1 MASSKRRRPSRR
13 KAGQPGSSILYI
25 LLAVTALAAIGALF
39 FLQGKTQTEMAIDQT
54 TLCPVETGPIAMTVV
69 LFDLTDPLSTT
80 QSRQLIQFLEAEISA
95 ADVGTLWSL
104 GVVSDNA
111 SFWGA
116 HNPMCKPRSG
126 EDVSSLTQNV
136 GLVEDRYVNKFL
148 NPLKETIFAMMAPT
162 SAKQSP
168 IMEALQALVAD
179 TPNFLTFSGPRKIIV
194 ISDLLQNSDAMSFY
208 RGDTWGSFAQSASF
222 GELAK
227 TLGGAEVQLY
237 TFSRGADEPTDRKA
251 VEDFWLRYFD
261 QQGAQLPTSK
271 KLGGL

>member
-1 MASSKRRRPSRR
+1 MALRKRRHPIRR
-13 KAGQPGSSILYI
+13 KTGQSGSSIWYI
-25 LLAVTALAAIGALF
+25 FLALAALGAIGALF
-39 FLQGKTQTEMAIDQT
+39 VLQGKTQTEMAIDQT

-80 QSRQLIQFLEAEISA
+80 QSHQLNQFLASEINA

-111 SFWGA
+111 SLWGA
-116 HNPMCKPRSG
+116 HSPMCKPRSG

-136 GLVEDRYVNKFL
+136 RMVQDRYVNKFL
-148 NPLKETIFAMMAPT
+148 NPLKKTIDEMMAAT

-168 IMEALQALVAD
+168 IMEALQAVIAD
-179 TPNFLTFSGPRKIIV
+179 TPNFLTFSGRRKIII

-208 RGDTWGSFAQSASF
+208 RGDTWESFSGSASF

-237 TFSRGADEPTDRKA
+237 TFSRGVDEPTDRKA